1 MIFSFAVIYYFTE
14 ENYLMAESKL
24 RTLSVDFAVHILNLV
39 KFGELFGVSARKV
52 SEWEHGKSLPD
63 ASLQNKISD
72 LRKGI
77 GNG

>member
-1 MIFSFAVIYYFTE
+1 MGISP
-14 ENYLMAESKL
+14 LMFNMVQQRISTAKKTFNEV
-24 RTLSVDFAVHILNLV
+24 TQV

-72 LRKGI
+72 LQKGI